1 MKVWVEVYTTN
12 ENFILREFYLKID
25 VPEHLEEDVR
35 NCMKTKNYD
44 SLPPE
49 FVDMV
54 HESVMNVGYD
64 FIKIFSIHEIK
75 L

>member
-1 MKVWVEVYTTN
+1 MKVWVDVYTTK
-12 ENFILREFYLKID
+12 EDLILREVYLQID
-25 VPEHLEEDVR
+25 VPEYLEEDVR

-54 HESVMNVGYD
+54 HESVMDMGYD
-64 FIKIFSIHEIK
+64 FIRIFSMHEIK
-75 L
+75 